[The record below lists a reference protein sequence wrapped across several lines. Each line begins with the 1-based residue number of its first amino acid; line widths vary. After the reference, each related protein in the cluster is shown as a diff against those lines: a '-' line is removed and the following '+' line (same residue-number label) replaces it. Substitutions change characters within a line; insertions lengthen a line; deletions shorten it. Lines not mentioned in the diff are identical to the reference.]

1 MSQYMLLVYEEEV
14 DAAGQAERERKLPL
28 FVELHRSLREA
39 GLLVAVQGPALDA
52 RARRRSACAMR
63 ETEITDGPFA
73 VTKEVLAGYYLV
85 DCADLEEALRCAARV
100 PAARWG
106 TIEVRPVVPADEWV
120 STAGRARRRRVG
132 RRRASMG

>member
-14 DAAGQAERERKLPL
+14 DPAGQAERDRSLPL
-28 FVELHRSLREA
+28 FVELHRTLREA
-39 GLLVAVQGPALDA
+39 GLLVAVQALRPTRTA
-52 RARRRSACAMR
+52 TSVRVR
-63 ETEITDGPFA
+63 EAGAEVTDGPFA

-100 PAARWG
+100 PAAGWG

-120 STAGRARRRRVG
+120 NAAGQAGADVSDEDVRA
-132 RRRASMG
+132 MG